1 MTTVDSLK
9 AAIDRLT
16 HVLNT
21 LNTARTGGFQVP
33 LGQPPQGGGDGFQF
47 GNPQNN
53 SQRID
58 EIQETYRRES
68 ANERHNMRT
77 GAEMMAGE
85 MGSLLSWGGLSMRR
99 IAGHALR
106 VYQKIEGAKQ
116 AREEEIR
123 RRDVWER
130 RQMEKQRK
138 GIESS
143 KQRQDEK
150 VEREMERRDEW
161 DKKFQ
166 REAEREKDRQDKN
179 GGSTPDSG
187 EKIRRRAF
195 EKEQAWK
202 YEDEMARRDK
212 FDKANDKTSDMI
224 EGKEAELASMAE
236 TKALQGQQVKG
247 AGSGGA
253 AIAVV
258 AVIAGLVMLGKAAL
272 DAAKSVGEMA
282 KDLAKVSPTMAYV
295 AQTKEIRDTM
305 RNQRKGEMLAGS
317 ASRLLDEEAKF
328 LDSKLSIEVMYE
340 DLKNG
345 FFTSILKK
353 MNMVIE
359 LLGLEDTDTK
369 AKDPQTAIKI
379 AEDFARN

>member
-1 MTTVDSLK
+1 
-9 AAIDRLT
+9 
-16 HVLNT
+16 
-21 LNTARTGGFQVP
+21 
-33 LGQPPQGGGDGFQF
+33 
-47 GNPQNN
+47 
-53 SQRID
+53 
-58 EIQETYRRES
+58 
-68 ANERHNMRT
+68 
-77 GAEMMAGE
+77 
-85 MGSLLSWGGLSMRR
+85 MRR